1 MKKKATIV
9 SVIIGILAVAA
20 IIVFSAY
27 RSSESYRKVLSKTGT
42 LTIQNK
48 NDFDIVVHLL
58 CEGEQEVVSDNIPA
72 NSFYSF
78 TNVTD
83 KEYTV
88 GIHADVGVAADIR
101 VVVYDGKDTEPYT
114 K

>member
-27 RSSESYRKVLSKTGT
+27 RSSESYRKAKAAIQWDCSVTCTEESTSAKYVITYSDVKVLSKTGT

-48 NDFDIVVHLL
+48 NDFDILVHLL
-58 CEGEQEVVSDNIPA
+58 
-72 NSFYSF
+72 
-78 TNVTD
+78 
-83 KEYTV
+83 
-88 GIHADVGVAADIR
+88 
-101 VVVYDGKDTEPYT
+101 
-114 K
+114 